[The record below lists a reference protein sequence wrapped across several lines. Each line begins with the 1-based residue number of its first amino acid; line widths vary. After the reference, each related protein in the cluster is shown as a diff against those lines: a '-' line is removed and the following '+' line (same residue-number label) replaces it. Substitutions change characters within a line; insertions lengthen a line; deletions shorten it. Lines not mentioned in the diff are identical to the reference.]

1 MMRREELRMA
11 LHDRLHACDSV
22 LAMWEAG
29 SAAFDRADEHSDLDI
44 GVLARAGSLET
55 VWQEVERA
63 LDDVGGF
70 SIRWENPVHIF
81 KGMIQRV
88 YRPKLA
94 PRWLDLDIGIFQDT
108 AEDLYLQPQRHGRA
122 TILFDRSQGQRTA
135 SVQFD
140 EAAHRQRMREALHQ
154 EIMRWNLYR
163 DFVAKEIARGRT
175 IDAFGFYV
183 AFAVRP
189 VISVLGML
197 HRPDRF
203 DYGFRYVKEDLPAD
217 IVRRIERLCYV
228 ASPADLLGRVKAA
241 DALIA
246 QTIEKL
252 KKTGIEPLDSKG
264 VDCRDS
270 SIEAD
275 APGKSNAPR

>member
-1 MMRREELRMA
+1 MNRLELRSA
-11 LHDRLHACDSV
+11 LHDRLVNCDDV

-29 SAAFDRADEHSDLDI
+29 SAAFGRADERSDLDI
-44 GVLARAGSLET
+44 GLLARAGSIDRI
-55 VWQEVERA
+55 WQAVEHG

-81 KGMIQRV
+81 KGMTQRI
-88 YRPKLA
+88 YRPTRA

-122 TILFDRSQGQRTA
+122 TILFDRSEGRRTA
-135 SVQFD
+135 DVRFD
-140 EAAHRQRMREALHQ
+140 ESAHRQRMAEALHQ

-175 IDAFGFYV
+175 IDAFGFYL

-189 VISVLGML
+189 VITLLGML

-203 DYGFRYVKEDLPAD
+203 DYGFRYVKDELPAD
-217 IVRRIERLCYV
+217 AVRAIERLCYV
-228 ASPADLLGRVKAA
+228 ESPAALLGRVEEA
-241 DALIA
+241 DELFTRSVESLR
-246 QTIEKL
+246 QL
-252 KKTGIEPLDSKG
+252 GIEPLDAKG
-264 VDCRDS
+264 MDKLSV
-270 SIEAD
+270 
-275 APGKSNAPR
+275 